1 MISATP
7 VAFVYVTDLVR
18 ALGFYRDALGLTVSE
33 ADDYG
38 ALLAA
43 GGGLLR
49 LTAMA
54 DHKPHEHPVFGLHV
68 GDFDAA
74 FDALSAKA
82 VRFTVYEG
90 MTDARG
96 VCKGGDGKA
105 MAWFPDPDGNALML
119 SEA

>member
-1 MISATP
+1 MTSTTP
-7 VAFVYVTDLVR
+7 VAFVYVAELGR
-18 ALGFYRDALGLTVSE
+18 ALDFYRGTLGLKVDDT
-33 ADDYG
+33 DDYG
-38 ALLAA
+38 AMLACD
-43 GGGLLR
+43 GGLLR
-49 LTAMA
+49 LTVMP

-68 GDFDAA
+68 SDFGKA
-74 FDALSAKA
+74 FEALHGKG

-105 MAWFPDPDGNALML
+105 MAWFADPDGNALML